1 MRRISILLYF
11 FVADLCF
18 VKDIIGQCSCT
29 SLFGCYQCIIKNTEW
44 TTKKREK
51 GTQKT
56 MVQTTEDGEIALK
69 VLGENPDRSS
79 EKFTEI
85 KRKYCGQ
92 WV

>member
-1 MRRISILLYF
+1 M
-11 FVADLCF
+11 DN
-18 VKDIIGQCSCT
+18 K
-29 SLFGCYQCIIKNTEW
+29 
-44 TTKKREK
+44 KKREK